1 MASTIA
7 TLLLTLGWTA
17 VCTAASGPGI
27 GIKIGAQTITDPVD
41 LDKTTRARLE
51 LEIASPLL
59 WDEHVDFALGFGG
72 SYLGSHTESY
82 TDTVDGTYIDD
93 LYTDRLSLFD
103 IRLAARLYP
112 LGDSSRIRPYI
123 GAGVGYFWFR
133 DDWEN
138 EYSDTFEDPH
148 FPGGYGTVYD
158 HAEGDATLANAL
170 SLRPGGDN
178 PSPRRERRDH
188 VRIPVRLRQKGCGVR
203 LQRPHLPV
211 RRPPSVLISGPS
223 AIRIPFCHDG
233 KQQGG
238 SDSTSFLLSEVRPAS
253 DV

>member
-1 MASTIA
+1 MTRTKLTHRMWPTPNPNHACPAIRDTGGGYRVA
-7 TLLLTLGWTA
+7 LKTTALLLALGWTA

-27 GIKIGAQTITDPVD
+27 GIKVGAQTFTDPVD

-72 SYLGSHTESY
+72 SYLGSHTETY

-93 LYTDRLSLFD
+93 LYTDRLSVFD

-138 EYSDTFEDPH
+138 EYSDTFEDPS
-148 FPGGYGTVYD
+148 FPGGYQTVYD
-158 HAEGDATLANAL
+158 HAEGDATLANAPFPFAL
-170 SLRPGGDN
+170 AG
-178 PSPRRERRDH
+178 
-188 VRIPVRLRQKGCGVR
+188 IT
-203 LQRPHLPV
+203 LPLG
-211 RRPPSVLISGPS
+211 SNAEITFEFQYDFEKKDEGFDFSGPIYMFG
-223 AIRIPFCHDG
+223 ARFR
-233 KQQGG
+233 
-238 SDSTSFLLSEVRPAS
+238 F
-253 DV
+253 